1 MPIPTVNIDLAELR
15 QFCKIEDINQL
26 TARFNCSHASIYN
39 AVREAKK
46 LFRDNTLYV
55 KEREMKKQKTVNE
68 RAREKFEQKKERI
81 LSKYKKLYELTENSQ
96 EIDNEFEYEHGKQY
110 YKGKLLK
117 QIEKYINDL
126 NVCRFRPKQKVILE
140 DKLLYEE
147 MFVAKELFNLHKVIT
162 KHLYDWLEIQ
172 IKTILESIEIFN
184 PVESVINCLKED
196 LQKLHKVL
204 RPEQVTEIENN
215 IKKANSL
222 LA

>member
-1 MPIPTVNIDLAELR
+1 MPIPTINIDLNELR

-39 AVREAKK
+39 AIREAKK
-46 LFRDNTLYV
+46 LFKDNSLYV
-55 KEREMKKQKTVNE
+55 KEREMKKQKTANE
-68 RAREKFEQKKERI
+68 RAKEKFDKKKERI
-81 LSKYKKLYELTENSQ
+81 LSKYKKLYELTEKSQ

-110 YKGKLLK
+110 HKGKLLN

-126 NVCRFRPKQKVILE
+126 NVCRFRSKQKIILN
-140 DKLLYEE
+140 DRLLYEE
-147 MFVAKELFNLHKVIT
+147 MFVAKELFSLHKVIT

-172 IKTILESIEIFN
+172 IKTILESIEVFN
-184 PVESVINCLKED
+184 PVENVINSLKED

-204 RPEQVTEIENN
+204 RVEQIKEIEND
-215 IKKANSL
+215 IKKANNL